1 MGRRG
6 VASSV
11 TGDQVMARGGRTYDQ
26 VVLER
31 VAVLLMGATF
41 ALISGCGNSQD
52 DQAPASCLVG
62 NEAYLKAL
70 ERAPA
75 PVLLGSTTPI
85 SDCLVPQQQAGQLAS
100 IGQEMIVAATKLNAE
115 ARRGPGGPASV
126 QLGYL
131 IGAVSKGADSIHT
144 DLVRRLNSSARF
156 SETGGALP
164 ASFERA
170 FGRGYAAGQ
179 RSG

>member
-1 MGRRG
+1 M
-6 VASSV
+6 SK
-11 TGDQVMARGGRTYDQ
+11 
-26 VVLER
+26 R
-31 VAVLLMGATF
+31 VAVALVSAGILLA
-41 ALISGCGNSQD
+41 AGCGNSQD
-52 DQAPASCLVG
+52 DQAPAACLVG

-85 SDCLVPQQQAGQLAS
+85 SDCLVPQQDAGQLAS
-100 IGQEMIVAATKLNAE
+100 IGQEMVVAATKLNNE
-115 ARRGPGGPASV
+115 ARRDPSGRAPV
-126 QLGYL
+126 ELGYL
-131 IGAVSKGADSIHT
+131 LGAVSKGADPIHT
-144 DLVRRLNSSARF
+144 DLVRRLNSSAHF